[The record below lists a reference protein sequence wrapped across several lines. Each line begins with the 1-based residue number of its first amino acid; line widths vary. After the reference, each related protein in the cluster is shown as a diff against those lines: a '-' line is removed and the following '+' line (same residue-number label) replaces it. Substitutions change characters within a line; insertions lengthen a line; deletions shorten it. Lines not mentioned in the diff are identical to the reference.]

1 VTKLIEVDSTSRHP
15 PRGNDDK
22 EKESITWC
30 KMAMRMQTRSV
41 IRSTEIARF
50 REELRDLVITGS
62 DSENVSVMDL
72 EGGQA
77 KILHCL
83 AFGKTGADDYMI

>member
-1 VTKLIEVDSTSRHP
+1 MTKLIEVDSTSRHP

-50 REELRDLVITGS
+50 REESRDLVIIGR
-62 DSENVSVMDL
+62 DSENVSVLDL

-77 KILHCL
+77 RIVRCP
-83 AFGKTGADDYMI
+83 AFGKTGADDSII